1 MSGGAKSSAGKTT
14 KPTAEEV
21 RKAKEAA
28 AEKARQAKEAA
39 AEKARL
45 AREEQTKSDQAWLD
59 ENAKK
64 MSADEQDELYRQA
77 SANCKDTTKQDGKI
91 VLACPILKKLDYCV
105 KADPFSCPNGKSDTA
120 AGCKLSP
127 EVSKALRDDKTCI
140 EGGFV
145 SNAEGGSY
153 MSPYVPWGPI
163 SGATKDGKPVITAG
177 NSSGVTIGTGV
188 DLGAVSDPDKYLK
201 RLEDAGVSQETRD
214 KLKPFLG
221 KKKAD
226 ACKALREAKKDGPI
240 VLPPKDVELIDLDA
254 MQSRVPALKSQF
266 KAARDKRIKT
276 LNSQIK
282 KEQGKKTG
290 APDQTQIA
298 AWQKEIDSTQ
308 EFGDLTCS
316 QQTILFSTLYH
327 EGSINKPHS
336 KAIVDALLSGD
347 DDAARAALVAKT
359 GNANKLIASRG
370 KSELSFFDEGE

>member
-1 MSGGAKSSAGKTT
+1 MSGAAKGSASKAP
-14 KPTAEEV
+14 KPSAEEV

-28 AEKARQAKEAA
+28 AEKAR
-39 AEKARL
+39 L
-45 AREEQTKSDQAWLD
+45 AREEQMKSDQAWLD
-59 ENAKK
+59 ENTKK

-77 SANCKDTTKQDGKI
+77 SAKCKDTTKQDGKI
-91 VLACPILKKLDYCV
+91 VLACPMPRKLEYCV
-105 KADPFSCPNGKSDTA
+105 NADPFSCPNGKSDTA

-140 EGGFV
+140 DGSFV

-163 SGATKDGKPVITAG
+163 SGATKDGKPVITSG

-201 RLEDAGVSQETRD
+201 RLEDAGVSKETRD

-226 ACKALREAKKDGPI
+226 ACKALREANKDGPM
-240 VLPPKDVELIDLDA
+240 VLPAKDVELIDLDA

-266 KAARDKRIKT
+266 KSARDKRIKT

-290 APDQTQIA
+290 APDQTQID

-327 EGSINKPHS
+327 EGSIGKPHS
-336 KAIVDALLSGD
+336 KAIVDALLDGD

-370 KSELSFFDEGE
+370 KRELAFFDEGE